1 MRQKVGWGFSRCPL
15 PAGLWTWSGLVILG
29 RCPGRGPIVVAFT
42 PVRGKRS
49 ACQEGHK
56 LRRETGQH
64 VNHQQTRTQMSAV
77 TTSRLQFELSSL
89 FTWKCVTS
97 YTKHSNLSDPYS
109 RLRQRLTFVWKVLKR
124 HNANPTVNDLG
135 AWIFFSAAQIN
146 CWAVRWASAK
156 AAVTQTRGNE
166 MHAVDSGAISPIP
179 NTTIGLLSHSC
190 QVSPSVKC
198 KCDAYLPYNP
208 FRVVIIL
215 LTLLVQDTN
224 HVGSQYSATKVI
236 LSDRQQRTKRKW
248 RKRTG

>member
-1 MRQKVGWGFSRCPL
+1 
-15 PAGLWTWSGLVILG
+15 
-29 RCPGRGPIVVAFT
+29 
-42 PVRGKRS
+42 
-49 ACQEGHK
+49 
-56 LRRETGQH
+56 
-64 VNHQQTRTQMSAV
+64 MSAV

-89 FTWKCVTS
+89 FTWKRVTS
-97 YTKHSNLSDPYS
+97 YTEHSNLSDPYS

-124 HNANPTVNDLG
+124 HNAKPTANGFG

-146 CWAVRWASAK
+146 CRAVRWASVK
-156 AAVTQTRGNE
+156 AAVTRTHGNE
-166 MHAVDSGAISPIP
+166 MHATDSGAISPIP

-190 QVSPSVKC
+190 QVSPSAKC

-236 LSDRQQRTKRKW
+236 LSDSKGPKQSEERERDNNFESWGLRDIASAFFCTEGISNSYFCCCI
-248 RKRTG
+248 TLPLCSGISSGS